1 MADTLKGQIR
11 YPHADGV
18 VFGPGCVREQLTSIV
33 EQQGIQRAF
42 LVSTPSLTRTALL
55 PAVREV
61 LGARCVGEFTE
72 SRAHTP
78 RTTVLA
84 AARQARAAKADGLI
98 SFGGGSVVDLTKGMA
113 LVLAEGE
120 DFDRLRAHFTP
131 ATGLQAP
138 KLPAPKLPHIAIPT
152 TLSGGEFTGGIG
164 ITNIERGEKEV
175 YLDPKTTPRWVFL
188 DASLSTATSA
198 DLWAGTGMKL
208 FADGIEMLCSPRAT
222 PHTNALAY
230 QSLELLYQN
239 LPAGVANANEVSA
252 RGNCLFAA
260 FMIVPYL
267 LNVGVG
273 LVAGLRHQ
281 IGAGHGVPHGV
292 ASTIVLPHVLRWN
305 VAAAT
310 PALSTA
316 AVRLGFVQSGT
327 APERAAERVIQ
338 AVEELIVKLNLPSRL
353 RDVGVPQEALPGI
366 AEHVTHDFVVATNPR
381 RVEKPDD
388 VREVL
393 QAAW

>member
-11 YPHADGV
+11 YPNADGV

-78 RTTVLA
+78 RPTVLA

-239 LPAGVANANEVSA
+239 LPAAVANANEVSA

-316 AVRLGFVQSGT
+316 AVRLGFVQPGT

-353 RDVGVPQEALPGI
+353 RDVGVPQDALPGI

-381 RVEKPDD
+381 RIEKPDD

>member
-1 MADTLKGQIR
+1 VADALKGQVR

-33 EQQGIQRAF
+33 EQQGIHRAF

-61 LGARCVGEFTE
+61 LGARCIGEFTE

-84 AARQARAAKADGLI
+84 AARQARAAQADGLI
-98 SFGGGSVVDLTKGMA
+98 SFGGSSVVDLTKGMA

-131 ATGLQAP
+131 ATGLRAP
-138 KLPAPKLPHIAIPT
+138 KLPAAKLPHIAIPT

-164 ITNIERGEKEV
+164 ITDVERGEKDL
-175 YLDPKTTPRWVFL
+175 YIDLKTTPCWVFL
-188 DASLSTATSA
+188 DASLSTATPA
-198 DLWAGTGMKL
+198 DLWAGTGMKI

-222 PHTNALAY
+222 PYTNALAY

-239 LPAGVANANEVSA
+239 LPAGVANANDVTA

-260 FMIVPYL
+260 FMILPNL
-267 LNVGVG
+267 LNVGLG
-273 LVAGLRHQ
+273 MVAGLRHQ

-292 ASTIVLPHVLRWN
+292 ASTIVLPHVMRWN
-305 VAAAT
+305 LAAAT
-310 PALSTA
+310 PALATA
-316 AVRLGFVQSGT
+316 AVRLGVVRPGT
-327 APERAAERVIQ
+327 APERAAEQVIQ
-338 AVEELIVKLNLPSRL
+338 AIEELIAKLNLPSRL
-353 RDVGVPQEALPGI
+353 RDVDVPHEALPEI

-381 RVEKPDD
+381 RIEKPDD

>member
-1 MADTLKGQIR
+1 MTNVLKGQVR
-11 YPHADGV
+11 YPNADGV
-18 VFGPGCVREQLTSIV
+18 VFGPGCVHEQLTFIV
-33 EQQGIQRAF
+33 EQQGIHRAF

-72 SRAHTP
+72 SQAHTP
-78 RTTVLA
+78 RPTVLA
-84 AARQARAAKADGLI
+84 AARQARAAQADGLI
-98 SFGGGSVVDLTKGMA
+98 SFGGSSVVDLTKGMA

-138 KLPAPKLPHIAIPT
+138 KLPEPKLPHIAIPT

-164 ITNIERGEKEV
+164 ITDVERGEKDL
-175 YLDPKTTPRWVFL
+175 YIDLKTTPRWVFL
-188 DASLSTATSA
+188 DASLSTATPA
-198 DLWAGTGMKL
+198 DLWAGTGMKI
-208 FADGIEMLCSPRAT
+208 FADGIEMICSPRAT
-222 PHTNALAY
+222 PYTNALAY

-239 LPAGVANANEVSA
+239 LPAGVANANDVTA

-260 FMIVPYL
+260 FMILPNL
-267 LNVGVG
+267 LNVGLG
-273 LVAGLRHQ
+273 MVAGLRHQ

-292 ASTIVLPHVLRWN
+292 ASTIVLPHVMRWN
-305 VAAAT
+305 LSAAT

-316 AVRLGFVQSGT
+316 AIRLGFVPLGT

-338 AVEELIVKLNLPSRL
+338 TVEELIAKLNLPSRL
-353 RDVGVPQEALPGI
+353 RDVDVPQEALPGI

-381 RVEKPDD
+381 RIEKPDD
-388 VREVL
+388 VGEVL

>member
-1 MADTLKGQIR
+1 MADALKGQVR

-18 VFGPGCVREQLTSIV
+18 VFGPGCVREQLTAIL
-33 EQQGIQRAF
+33 EQQGIHRAF

-72 SRAHTP
+72 SQAHTP
-78 RTTVLA
+78 RLTVLA
-84 AARQARAAKADGLI
+84 AARQARAAQADGLI

-120 DFDRLRAHFTP
+120 DFDRLQAHFTP
-131 ATGLQAP
+131 ATGLRAP
-138 KLPAPKLPHIAIPT
+138 TLPAPKLPHIAIPT

-164 ITNIERGEKEV
+164 ITDAERGEKDV

-188 DASLSTATSA
+188 DSSLSTATPA
-198 DLWAGTGMKL
+198 ALWAGTGMKL

-222 PHTNALAY
+222 PYTNALAY

-239 LPAGVANANEVSA
+239 LPAGVANASDVTA

-260 FMIVPYL
+260 FTIIPYL

-305 VAAAT
+305 LAAAT
-310 PALSTA
+310 PALATA
-316 AVRLGFVQSGT
+316 AVRLGFVSPGT

-338 AVEELIVKLNLPSRL
+338 AVETLIAQLNLPSRL
-353 RDVGVPQEALPGI
+353 RDVGVPQDALPGI

-381 RVEKPDD
+381 RIEKPDD

>member
-1 MADTLKGQIR
+1 
-11 YPHADGV
+11 
-18 VFGPGCVREQLTSIV
+18 
-33 EQQGIQRAF
+33 
-42 LVSTPSLTRTALL
+42 
-55 PAVREV
+55 
-61 LGARCVGEFTE
+61 
-72 SRAHTP
+72 
-78 RTTVLA
+78 
-84 AARQARAAKADGLI
+84 
-98 SFGGGSVVDLTKGMA
+98 
-113 LVLAEGE
+113 
-120 DFDRLRAHFTP
+120 
-131 ATGLQAP
+131 
-138 KLPAPKLPHIAIPT
+138 
-152 TLSGGEFTGGIG
+152 LSGGEFTGGIG
-164 ITNIERGEKEV
+164 ITDEERGEKDV

-188 DASLSTATSA
+188 DASLCTATPS

-222 PHTNALAY
+222 PYTNALAY

-239 LPAGVANANEVSA
+239 LPAGVANANDVTA

-260 FMIVPYL
+260 FTILPYL

-305 VAAAT
+305 LAAAT

-316 AVRLGFVQSGT
+316 AVRLGFVQLGT

-338 AVEELIVKLNLPSRL
+338 AVEELIGKLNLPNRL
-353 RDVGVPQEALPGI
+353 RDVDVPQDALPRI

-381 RVEKPDD
+381 RIEKPDD

>member
-1 MADTLKGQIR
+1 MADELKGQVR
-11 YPHADGV
+11 YPHADGI
-18 VFGPGCVREQLTSIV
+18 VFGPGCVSEQLTSIV
-33 EQQGIQRAF
+33 EQQGIHRAF
-42 LVSTPSLTRTALL
+42 LVSTPSLARTALL

-61 LGARCVGEFTE
+61 LGSRCVGEFTQ

-84 AARQARAAKADGLI
+84 AARQARAAQADGLI

-131 ATGLQAP
+131 ATGLRAP

-164 ITNIERGEKEV
+164 ITDVERGEKDV
-175 YLDPKTTPRWVFL
+175 YLDPKTTPRWVLL
-188 DASLSTATSA
+188 DSSLSTATPA
-198 DLWAGTGMKL
+198 DLWASTGMKI

-222 PHTNALAY
+222 PYTNALAY
-230 QSLELLYQN
+230 QSLELLYRN
-239 LPAGVANANEVSA
+239 LPAAVANANEITA

-260 FMIVPYL
+260 FMILPNL

-292 ASTIVLPHVLRWN
+292 ASTIVLPHVMRWN
-305 VAAAT
+305 LAAAT

-316 AVRLGFVQSGT
+316 AVRLGFVQPGT

-338 AVEELIVKLNLPSRL
+338 AVEELIAKLNLPSRL
-353 RDVGVPQEALPGI
+353 RDVDVPHEALPGI
-366 AEHVTHDFVVATNPR
+366 AEHVTHDFAVATNPR
-381 RVEKPDD
+381 RIEKPDD

>member
-1 MADTLKGQIR
+1 VADTLKGLIR
-11 YPHADGV
+11 YPYADGV
-18 VFGPGCVREQLTSIV
+18 VFGPGCVREQLASIV

-42 LVSTPSLTRTALL
+42 LVSTPSLARTALL
-55 PAVREV
+55 PVIREV
-61 LGARCVGEFTE
+61 LGSCCVGEFTA

-84 AARQARAAKADGLI
+84 ATRQAQAARADGLI

-131 ATGLQAP
+131 ATGLRAP
-138 KLPAPKLPHIAIPT
+138 KLLAPKLPHIAIPT

-164 ITNIERGEKEV
+164 ITDTERGEKDI

-188 DASLSTATSA
+188 DSSLSTATPS
-198 DLWAGTGMKL
+198 DLWAATGMKI
-208 FADGIEMLCSPRAT
+208 FADGIEMICSPRAT
-222 PHTNALAY
+222 PYTNALAY

-239 LPAGVANANEVSA
+239 LPAGVAHANNVTA
-252 RGNCLFAA
+252 RGNCLFAG
-260 FMIVPYL
+260 FMILPYL

-281 IGAGHGVPHGV
+281 IGACHGVPHGV
-292 ASTIVLPHVLRWN
+292 ASTIVLPHVMRWN
-305 VAAAT
+305 LSAAT
-310 PALSTA
+310 PALSA
-316 AVRLGFVQSGT
+316 AAFRLGFVQSGT
-327 APERAAERVIQ
+327 VPERAAEWVIQ
-338 AVEELIVKLNLPSRL
+338 AVEELIGKLDLPSRL
-353 RDVGVPQEALPGI
+353 RDVDVPQDALPSI

-381 RVEKPDD
+381 RIEKPDD
-388 VREVL
+388 VMEVL
-393 QAAW
+393 LAAW